1 MKVLL
6 IDGIVRAKCCGVI
19 IVNHCLVLVVC
30 IVIAELLNKCQ
41 DFTLNL
47 NIKGFDDVEPTAFTV
62 KSRKSIVCDD
72 GKIRA
77 NECRGKFICT
87 MLSAAEF
94 G

>member
-1 MKVLL
+1 MPL
-6 IDGIVRAKCCGVI
+6 RAS
-19 IVNHCLVLVVC
+19 N
-30 IVIAELLNKCQ
+30 
-41 DFTLNL
+41 
-47 NIKGFDDVEPTAFTV
+47 
-62 KSRKSIVCDD
+62 VCDN

>member
-1 MKVLL
+1 MLNHGLHSDNARERCLL
-6 IDGIVRAKCCGVI
+6 RQCEI
-19 IVNHCLVLVVC
+19 
-30 IVIAELLNKCQ
+30 
-41 DFTLNL
+41 
-47 NIKGFDDVEPTAFTV
+47 
-62 KSRKSIVCDD
+62 SIVCDN